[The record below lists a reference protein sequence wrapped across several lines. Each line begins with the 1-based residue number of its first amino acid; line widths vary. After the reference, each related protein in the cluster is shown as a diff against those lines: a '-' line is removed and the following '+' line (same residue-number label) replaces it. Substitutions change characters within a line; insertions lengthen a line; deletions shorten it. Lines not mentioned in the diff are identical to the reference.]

1 MASEKVEEGVLR
13 LVVVLEDSS
22 SCMIPPPP
30 SLLGRYNLS
39 TLDLGSCICR
49 NSLVFVSRLASSC
62 NIKTVIYHGYCK
74 NVDSFKFVCRVQLR
88 RETHPD
94 LTVVLFPDIPF
105 HHFSNRS

>member
-39 TLDLGSCICR
+39 MLDLGSCICR

-74 NVDSFKFVCRVQLR
+74 NVAASRLFAEISSDVSNIRILR
-88 RETHPD
+88 
-94 LTVVLFPDIPF
+94 
-105 HHFSNRS
+105 